1 MDTLVAN
8 ISGKAREV
16 RRNGKTYLVAP
27 TTLIT
32 PGVLA
37 GSQGPLNYT
46 EDQNRKSE
54 GSWDGMPLVL
64 YHPTRN
70 GTPVSANTDE
80 SERDE
85 GKGLVIGEVRKD
97 RVDPDGKLKAESW
110 FDVERV
116 KAADKTLH
124 PGARVLPRLLKG
136 IPIEVSTGL
145 GTDSV
150 PVKPGFDSRG
160 RAYDREARNYR
171 PDHLAVLPDQVGA
184 CSNHDGCGIFV
195 NHRTP
200 AWGAVTVDGWHDS
213 STLVVANNLSKLDTD
228 TEIDNEEKEDEKSS
242 CNCGGSCG
250 PCRVGNAIA
259 RAAAI
264 LNASRDDGGRFSPEE
279 EADKA
284 EEEEEEQKAHEESLK
299 GRKSKTSK
307 GPSRIEGTKAGSAE
321 ALSKIAAQNILA
333 NGAEWNYVDRTSYW
347 QTIVNAKPGQVHSKN
362 TGHWKPVG
370 SGTGKGE
377 PHEAAQRGSMILT
390 DRDREL
396 GSSANLEYEATGKN
410 PASWV
415 QDEDKWERAKAAA
428 DKGGY
433 SGEEYWAVVSHIYQ
447 KMGGGV
453 GVANRD
459 WTETRMTPARSTSE
473 NWQTSVPA

>member
-54 GSWDGMPLVL
+54 GSWDGTPLVL

-80 SERDE
+80 SDRDE

-195 NHRTP
+195 NQLSD
-200 AWGAVTVDGWHDS
+200 GARSIEDWTDLQDWTDLAVNWCNQHGGDTCKDG
-213 STLVVANNLSKLDTD
+213 AA
-228 TEIDNEEKEDEKSS
+228 
-242 CNCGGSCG
+242 GGG
-250 PCRVGNAIA
+250 
-259 RAAAI
+259 
-264 LNASRDDGGRFSPEE
+264 
-279 EADKA
+279 
-284 EEEEEEQKAHEESLK
+284 K
-299 GRKSKTSK
+299 GSSK
-307 GPSRIEGTKAGSAE
+307 G
-321 ALSKIAAQNILA
+321 
-333 NGAEWNYVDRTSYW
+333 
-347 QTIVNAKPGQVHSKN
+347 
-362 TGHWKPVG
+362 
-370 SGTGKGE
+370 
-377 PHEAAQRGSMILT
+377 
-390 DRDREL
+390 
-396 GSSANLEYEATGKN
+396 
-410 PASWV
+410 
-415 QDEDKWERAKAAA
+415 
-428 DKGGY
+428 DKGGSKVEKLKAKVAEAKAKLDSLKAELKKAQMDEKAAKVSVKSKVTSKSVEKAEAQAKDTATKINDLKDKFISEAKS
-433 SGEEYWAVVSHIYQ
+433 SGGRGVSGRGKGVTQDYKEMDRQVDELIGKQSPHRVAKAMGLSQKFKNAAAARDKIYERVS
-447 KMGGGV
+447 GSV
-453 GVANRD
+453 GAFMR
-459 WTETRMTPARSTSE
+459 AGI
-473 NWQTSVPA
+473 